1 MGFQMRAKHSGFT
14 LIELVVVI
22 AILGILAA
30 TALPRFTSLQ
40 VQARQAKLNGALAA
54 VRGAAALAH
63 ASSLTL
69 GLAGNVAVS
78 MEGVNITSCNSYPTA
93 NAAGIIAAAQLSTVA
108 PVDYT
113 ATAGGAVGG
122 SVITIAVPGAVAGTC
137 QFSYTAPL
145 PAGCVTPGN
154 APTITITAATSA
166 CT

>member
-1 MGFQMRAKHSGFT
+1 MSAKSSGFT

-30 TALPRFTSLQ
+30 TALPRFMSLQ

-63 ASSLTL
+63 AGSLTSN
-69 GLAGNVAVS
+69 LAGNAAVS

-93 NAAGIIAAAQLSTVA
+93 DAAGIIAAAQLSTVA
-108 PVDYT
+108 PVDFT
-113 ATAGGAVGG
+113 TAGGGAAAG

-137 QFSYTAPL
+137 QFSYTSPL
-145 PAGCVTPGN
+145 PAGCITPGN
-154 APTITITAATSA
+154 APTFTITAATSA